1 MHRGPSENK
10 KLNCLRWKISYLY
23 NLSLGFACY
32 IFNLIVTRLLT
43 RNNKQENKRISPD
56 WWNHDNLLNLY
67 TVLMFLHVASL
78 RLFQLNFLSLS
89 CLNEV
94 LVPLP
99 VMMCC
104 SPQNPLETSASL
116 PEKVEVISS
125 VCCTSQPWMHLR
137 FAYTSA
143 VNTSSWR
150 RGWLLSVSL
159 AQRLSTYHDESA
171 CVWMHFLSQDDV
183 ACNLCC
189 ICPAALRHRL
199 PHNNDFL

>member
-10 KLNCLRWKISYLY
+10 KLNCLRWKISYLC

-104 SPQNPLETSASL
+104 SPQKSPWKSGSDILRLLHISTLDASTVCIHVSCLHLVLETGLVTVSVARS
-116 PEKVEVISS
+116 EVVDVPWRVGVCLDALSVTGRCRLQPLLHLSS
-125 VCCTSQPWMHLR
+125 STATP
-137 FAYTSA
+137 
-143 VNTSSWR
+143 TSS
-150 RGWLLSVSL
+150 
-159 AQRLSTYHDESA
+159 E
-171 CVWMHFLSQDDV
+171 
-183 ACNLCC
+183 
-189 ICPAALRHRL
+189 
-199 PHNNDFL
+199 